1 MANIEGPCRDKE
13 LIYALIRFTDPPIN
27 NTIEYRAKLLKK
39 FRGTMGIVETQ
50 CSDNNFDNILYELIE
65 NKNRI
70 GYQDEPQRITL
81 PTRPTNKYVMHPKI
95 NRTLGGGVDKR
106 IKKLFSRRKLSR
118 KNHQNNKKSKR
129 RRISK

>member
-65 NKNRI
+65 NKKSYR
-70 GYQDEPQRITL
+70 
-81 PTRPTNKYVMHPKI
+81 V
-95 NRTLGGGVDKR
+95 
-106 IKKLFSRRKLSR
+106 SRRAPTYYTAYAAY
-118 KNHQNNKKSKR
+118 
-129 RRISK
+129 